1 MELPTFWRAWLHLFE
16 VVTKHYPTGRQA
28 GRLSHAR
35 NEVMSKIDWTD
46 PAFFGRL
53 DNLELRARGIVEG
66 FLHGLHRSPFVGYS
80 VEFASHREY
89 SQGDD
94 LRHVNWK
101 LYARQKRLY
110 VKEFDAETNMNLYL
124 LVDISGSMECA
135 NEGQSKLDYGTTL
148 AAALAHLA
156 LKQHDAV
163 GITLFADQV
172 IAHLE
177 PRAKP
182 HQLDEILRAIATT
195 KARPKSDAS
204 RALHQAAELCQH
216 RGMVVII
223 SDFFDDMPAIIRG
236 LDQMRYRQHEVLAFQ
251 IWDPWELRLPLN
263 GNICF
268 NDLETH
274 EDITT
279 HAEGVRERYL
289 AVVNDWRT
297 ELARECLNRGV
308 DLVETT
314 TDEPLDKALLDYLVH
329 RKKV

>member
-1 MELPTFWRAWLHLFE
+1 MGSDLQQLVDPVFFS
-16 VVTKHYPTGRQA
+16 Q
-28 GRLSHAR
+28 LS
-35 NEVMSKIDWTD
+35 
-46 PAFFGRL
+46 
-53 DNLELRARGIVEG
+53 NLELRARGIVEG
-66 FLHGLHRSPFVGYS
+66 FLHGLHRSPFVGFS

-89 SQGDD
+89 AQGDD

-135 NEGQSKLDYGTTL
+135 SKGRSKLSYGSTL

-172 IAHLE
+172 VAHLE

-182 HQLDEILRAIATT
+182 HQLEEVLRAIATT
-195 KARPKSDAS
+195 KARPRSDAA

-216 RGMVVII
+216 RGLVVII
-223 SDFFDDMPAIIRG
+223 SDFFDELPAITRG
-236 LDQMRYRQHEVLAFQ
+236 LDQLRYRQHEVLAFQ
-251 IWDPWELRLPLN
+251 VWDPWERYLPLE

-268 NDLETH
+268 GDLETRD
-274 EDITT
+274 EITT
-279 HAEGVRERYL
+279 HAEGVREKYL
-289 AVVNDWRT
+289 AVVEGWRN
-297 ELARECLNRGV
+297 ELAREFLNRGI
-308 DLVETT
+308 DCVEVT
-314 TDEPLDKALLDYLVH
+314 TDDLLDKALLDYLVH
-329 RKKV
+329 RSRV